1 MDDVTHDW
9 QPEVVLLHSNDIHSR
24 LEEAARMASYIA
36 EARGQYGEDRVLAVD
51 IGDHLD
57 RMRQETEGTCGS
69 VNIALLNAARYEAG
83 CRATTRG

>member
-1 MDDVTHDW
+1 
-9 QPEVVLLHSNDIHSR
+9 
-24 LEEAARMASYIA
+24 MASYIA

-69 VNIALLNAARYEAG
+69 VNIALLNAAGYEAG
-83 CRATTRG
+83 VPGNNEGLTFHQGGARSPVWRGSKFPRPLLQFVG